1 MMSVL
6 APAATTP
13 PFLALENV
21 GKRFGGTVA
30 LEAIDWSLQRGEVH
44 CLVGE
49 NGSGKSTLIKII
61 AGVHAPDPGGRI
73 AVDGVA
79 HDRLSPHQAKM
90 LGIQVI
96 FQDLSLFPNLTVL
109 ENIAIDHALGAGLRG
124 APRQAM
130 RATAAAALARIE
142 ASLPLDARVG
152 TLPVA
157 QRQLVAICR
166 GLAVNA
172 RLLVMDEPT
181 SSLTRQEVDLLM
193 SNIRRLKG
201 LGVAVVFVSHRL
213 EEVVEIA
220 ERVTVLRD
228 GRNVGTFP
236 PADIDD
242 HRLAELMTGNRIEHR
257 VTARHLEDRRPILEL
272 RGATRA
278 GEFEDVTFTLHQ
290 GEVLGLTGL
299 LGAGRTELALALFG
313 MSRLDRG
320 ALAVDGR
327 AVSLTSNQGA
337 IAAGIA
343 YVSED
348 RLSRGVNLQQS
359 IADNISV
366 AVLGRL
372 ASRFGFVSPERRN
385 GLATDWIQRLN
396 IKAPRLSAAVQTL
409 SGGNQQRVVV
419 AKWLATNPKVLI
431 LDGPTVGVDIRN
443 KQGIYEVIRALAR
456 DGMAILLISDEIA
469 EVYFNSD
476 RILHMRA
483 GRIAGEFVPG
493 AASEQALAEAVYA

>member
-6 APAATTP
+6 ASSADP

-30 LEAIDWSLQRGEVH
+30 LEGIDWSLQRGEVH

-73 AVDGVA
+73 TVDGAA
-79 HDRLSPHQAKM
+79 HERLSPHQAKT
-90 LGIQVI
+90 LGVQVI

-109 ENIAIDHALGAGLRG
+109 ENIAIDQELGGALRG
-124 APRQAM
+124 APWHTM

-193 SNIRRLKG
+193 NNIRRLKA

-236 PADIDD
+236 AAEVDD

-257 VTARHLEDRRPILEL
+257 VTARQLEDRRPLLEI
-272 RGATRA
+272 RGATRT
-278 GEFEDVTFTLHQ
+278 GEFPRP
-290 GEVLGLTGL
+290 
-299 LGAGRTELALALFG
+299 AGMR
-313 MSRLDRG
+313 R
-320 ALAVDGR
+320 
-327 AVSLTSNQGA
+327 VSAFATT
-337 IAAGIA
+337 
-343 YVSED
+343 
-348 RLSRGVNLQQS
+348 
-359 IADNISV
+359 
-366 AVLGRL
+366 
-372 ASRFGFVSPERRN
+372 RRHE
-385 GLATDWIQRLN
+385 G
-396 IKAPRLSAAVQTL
+396 
-409 SGGNQQRVVV
+409 
-419 AKWLATNPKVLI
+419 
-431 LDGPTVGVDIRN
+431 
-443 KQGIYEVIRALAR
+443 
-456 DGMAILLISDEIA
+456 
-469 EVYFNSD
+469 
-476 RILHMRA
+476 
-483 GRIAGEFVPG
+483 
-493 AASEQALAEAVYA
+493 